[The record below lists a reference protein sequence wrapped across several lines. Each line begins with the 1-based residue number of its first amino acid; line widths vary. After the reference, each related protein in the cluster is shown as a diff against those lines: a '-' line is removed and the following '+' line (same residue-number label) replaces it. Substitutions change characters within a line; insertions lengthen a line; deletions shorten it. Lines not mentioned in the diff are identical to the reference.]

1 MEQTEIMLHMKQQLV
16 SQDDDGARL
25 FFGKSA
31 PTHVHSR
38 DKTTGSKYP
47 HK

>member
-1 MEQTEIMLHMKQQLV
+1 MLHMKQQLV

-31 PTHVHSR
+31 PTHVQCPLQ
-38 DKTTGSKYP
+38 DAEILCVYW
-47 HK
+47 